1 MLDKQP
7 ITSIHAFLKMKM
19 LLNFEW
25 KYLGLCLALG
35 VAPEVFAQSSQPST
49 QPTPTTQAAAP
60 SSQPAASVDE
70 AAALRAEL
78 ERLKKKLADLEE
90 AQDEAAELKQ
100 LVESLSAHVAALD
113 EAVAK
118 GGVAP
123 PTGAEGVSRTTG
135 ASFGSDWTWRV
146 GKSSTSL
153 GGYIGFKYTLPVDQD
168 DTTFSS
174 FTIPRFVLFLHSTLT
189 ERISFSTELEIENV
203 GVNTLDNF
211 RFRGEVVLEFAA
223 MDFELT
229 DWLSLRS
236 GVVLVPIGKLN
247 VVHDDPV
254 QDFAERPLVTTF
266 LIPTTWFEPGVGVF
280 GEKLLGEDALI
291 RYEAYAIQGLTNR
304 IDSSGGLRGARAPM
318 SFDVNDNKG
327 LVGRLSV
334 EPFLG
339 LELGFSGYMGYYD
352 PAGIRSIS
360 MMALDVTWRRGP
372 LELVGEAIQVSLE
385 RGFNDVGEVVPT
397 AMRGAF
403 LEGHYH
409 LYLDGLKKYK
419 GMKSPHIT
427 LMARA
432 DWVETDVKKTE
443 EDRLRL
449 SGGFNFRPIEDM
461 VLKFE
466 YHRDLEGF
474 SETVMDD
481 RFVISTALSF

>member
-1 MLDKQP
+1 
-7 ITSIHAFLKMKM
+7 MKM
-19 LLNFEW
+19 LLNFDW
-25 KYLGLCLALG
+25 KWVGICLALSA
-35 VAPEVFAQSSQPST
+35 APQLWAQSSQPST
-49 QPTPTTQAAAP
+49 QA
-60 SSQPAASVDE
+60 SSQPAAQPEDIE
-70 AAALRAEL
+70 ALRAEL
-78 ERLKKKLADLEE
+78 TRLQQKLAELEE
-90 AQDEAAELKQ
+90 AQDEANELKQ
-100 LVESLSAHVAALD
+100 LVESLSAHVATLD
-113 EAVAK
+113 EAIAK
-118 GGVAP
+118 SGAP
-123 PTGAEGVSRTTG
+123 VPSGSDPSRTTG
-135 ASFGSDWTWRV
+135 ASFGSDWSWRV

-153 GGYIGFKYTLPVDQD
+153 GGYIGFKYTLPVDKD
-168 DTTFSS
+168 EESFSS

-236 GVVLVPIGKLN
+236 GVLLVPLGKLN
-247 VVHDDPV
+247 LVHDDPI
-254 QDFAERPLVTTF
+254 QDFAERPLVSTF

-280 GEKLLGEDALI
+280 GEQLLGKKALV
-291 RYEAYAIQGLTNR
+291 RYEAYLIQGLTDR
-304 IDSSGGLRGARAPM
+304 IDSEGGLRGARAPT
-318 SFDVNDNKG
+318 SFDTNANKG
-327 LVGRLSV
+327 LVGRLAV

-339 LELGFSGYMGYYD
+339 LELGLSGYMGYYD

-360 MMALDVTWRRGP
+360 MIALDATYRRGP
-372 LELVGEAIQVSLE
+372 LELVGEMVHVSME
-385 RGFNDVGEVVPT
+385 RGLNNKGEVVPT
-397 AMRGAF
+397 AMRGFF

-432 DWVETDVKKTE
+432 DWVETDVKKTA
-443 EDRLRL
+443 EDKLRI

-474 SETVMDD
+474 SETVLDD
-481 RFVISTALSF
+481 RFIISTALSF